1 MNDERNILLI
11 FKEGINYTEDLPQ
24 NLSRLLSNLETPLF
38 SQMALQYNKN
48 NTLYKKPN
56 FEEGWNLYNPEK
68 EYQRQGITGLNY
80 DYDQN
85 KLFRKTSLNENYLLF
100 IDENKSDRYYW
111 EKTFDELGI
120 KFDRENLPKEYYQIY
135 KLTYHLMWKKD

>member
-1 MNDERNILLI
+1 MCLFSIFLLI

-48 NTLYKKPN
+48 NSLYKKPN

-68 EYQRQGITGLNY
+68 E
-80 DYDQN
+80 
-85 KLFRKTSLNENYLLF
+85 
-100 IDENKSDRYYW
+100 
-111 EKTFDELGI
+111 
-120 KFDRENLPKEYYQIY
+120 
-135 KLTYHLMWKKD
+135 